1 MLRNKPRKA
10 NIATLPFRIHNN
22 FRRLPNRFLLSDN
35 DDNEKMVQKD
45 FEDNNISGEEY
56 NEYGD
61 GDDDLEQQSNDHIE
75 QRSDNEQRSN
85 NEEGDINMISTSS
98 ENETESNYIMSLES
112 DEEYE
117 TMSSNNEERHDSD
130 ISEEKLFVDEA
141 LAKDKLLSYN
151 GDFAPY
157 FQNLTTAALF
167 CWIYKHNISTNAY
180 EDLVDII
187 MRPEFN
193 RDHIVKNIWRFR
205 AWRERLPLPSISA
218 KSISHRLNGV
228 KSVINRSCD

>member
-1 MLRNKPRKA
+1 
-10 NIATLPFRIHNN
+10 
-22 FRRLPNRFLLSDN
+22 
-35 DDNEKMVQKD
+35 
-45 FEDNNISGEEY
+45 
-56 NEYGD
+56 
-61 GDDDLEQQSNDHIE
+61 
-75 QRSDNEQRSN
+75 
-85 NEEGDINMISTSS
+85 MISISS
-98 ENETESNYIMSLES
+98 ENETESDYIMSLES

-117 TMSSNNEERHDSD
+117 TMSSDNEERHDSD

-141 LAKDKLLSYN
+141 LAKDKLPSYD

-193 RDHIVKNIWRFR
+193 RDHIVKNIRRFR

-218 KSISHRLNGV
+218 KSISISSKKTPSTLKDSKIAYQLSISDIIWNVLNNPSLLKEMYFGAGV
-228 KSVINRSCD
+228 DSKTKSEYWHGTLWAESPLFGQEQLMISGGNYLLNAS